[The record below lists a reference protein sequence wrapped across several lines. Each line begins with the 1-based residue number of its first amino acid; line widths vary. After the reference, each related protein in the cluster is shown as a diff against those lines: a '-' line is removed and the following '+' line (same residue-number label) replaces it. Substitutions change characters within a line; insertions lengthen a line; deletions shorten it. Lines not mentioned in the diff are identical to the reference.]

1 MLQDEAEARAWT
13 TVHKDDVGGK
23 QTSGASR
30 TKPAKQYINCLFR
43 FGANSGCHPQ
53 RRNLVSS
60 IGEVSFWAVA
70 WTLYFAS
77 SHQCYHLNGAH
88 SGARSINRRGDQHSS
103 GGHYIRLMKR
113 LLLALLPL
121 AAAAQNISPVV
132 LTPEKLWQLGR
143 LGEMQVSPDG
153 RTVAYTVTK
162 YSLADNKG
170 NADIYTVPVAGGP
183 AKRLTDTPGSENTLN
198 WRPDGKLTFI
208 SGESGTDQLYVM
220 STDGTGKTKLSEFPE
235 QGLGNLKYAPK
246 ANFIL
251 YTQDVKSSPT
261 TLDMFPDLPKAD
273 AKIIDDLNYRH
284 WNAWDD
290 HLASHVFFQPLAAD
304 GKPEGYGKDVMA
316 GEKFD
321 SPLMPDGGSEQ
332 LAFSPDGYGI
342 AYTSCKLTGKAEAES
357 TNSDIYL
364 YDIHDAKTV
373 NLSEGLGGYDTEP
386 NFSPDGRQVAW
397 LSMATPGFESDRNGI
412 VVYEF
417 ATKKRVDITEGSEL
431 SAANVRWSADGKTI
445 YFMAV
450 VTGAEQLFS
459 LPTKGGKIRQLTTGA
474 QNYNAF
480 ELVGK
485 DQAVANRT
493 TLSAFA
499 DIVRLDLKTGK
510 ETPLTAINQQELA
523 GIKLGKVEDRRVTTT
538 DNKQMQVYVI
548 YPPDFDPA
556 KKYPTLLYC
565 QGGPQS
571 PITQSQS
578 YRWNFQLM
586 AANGYIVVAPNRR
599 GLPGFGREWNDAISG
614 DWGGQAIRDY
624 FSAIDALSKEPF
636 VDKDRRGCVGASYG
650 GFAVYYIAGHH
661 EGRFKTFIAHDGL
674 YNLTSWYPSTE
685 EMFFAKHDM
694 GGAPW
699 DVLTKPLTA
708 AEEAGKKAD
717 ALEDAADLVRDN
729 ANRDILTNQSVTSG
743 IKARQQERTSVA
755 HTYQE
760 FNPQLFA
767 KNWDTPILVIQ
778 GGKDFRVPEGQ
789 AMEAF
794 GTAQLRGIPS
804 RFLYLPNEGHWV
816 LKPQNSVLWQRVFFD
831 WLGRTLK
838 PNGTAGK

>member
-1 MLQDEAEARAWT
+1 MNKLFL
-13 TVHKDDVGGK
+13 
-23 QTSGASR
+23 GA
-30 TKPAKQYINCLFR
+30 
-43 FGANSGCHPQ
+43 
-53 RRNLVSS
+53 
-60 IGEVSFWAVA
+60 
-70 WTLYFAS
+70 
-77 SHQCYHLNGAH
+77 
-88 SGARSINRRGDQHSS
+88 
-103 GGHYIRLMKR
+103 
-113 LLLALLPL
+113 LALLPL
-121 AAAAQNISPVV
+121 AAAAQTPPPSAV

-153 RTVAYTVTK
+153 KTVAYTVTK
-162 YSLADNKG
+162 YNLAENKG
-170 NADIYTVPVAGGP
+170 NADIWTVPVAGGTP
-183 AKRLTDTPGSENTLN
+183 KRLTDTPGSENTLN
-198 WRPDGKLTFI
+198 WRPDGKLTFL
-208 SGESGTDQLYVM
+208 SGEGSTDQLYVM
-220 STDGTGKTKLSEFPE
+220 SANGSGKQKLSDFPD
-235 QGLGNLKYAPK
+235 QGLSNLKYAPK

-284 WNAWDD
+284 WNVWDD
-290 HLASHVFFQPLAAD
+290 HLASHVFFQPLNGD
-304 GKPEGYGKDVMA
+304 GKPEGYGKDLMP

-332 LAFSPDGYGI
+332 LAFSPDGYRI
-342 AYTSCKLTGKAEAES
+342 AYTSRKLTGKAEAES
-357 TNSDIYL
+357 TNADIYL
-364 YDIHDAKTV
+364 YDIHNQQTV

-386 NFSPDGRQVAW
+386 SFSPDGKQVAW

-412 VVYEF
+412 VVYDF
-417 ATKKRVDITEGSEL
+417 ASKKRVDITKGSEL
-431 SAANVRWSADGKTI
+431 SAGNVRWSADGKTL
-445 YFMAV
+445 YFLAV
-450 VTGAEQLFS
+450 VTGAEQLFAV
-459 LPTKGGKIRQLTTGA
+459 PGKGGKIRQLTTGA

-480 ELVGK
+480 ELVGR

-510 ETPLTAINQQELA
+510 ETPLTTINQQELA
-523 GIKLGKVEDRRVTTT
+523 GIKFGKVEDRRVTTT
-538 DNKQMQVYVI
+538 DGKQMQVYVI

-565 QGGPQS
+565 QGGPQA

-624 FSAIDALSKEPF
+624 FSAIDAISKEPF

-650 GFAVYYIAGHH
+650 GFAVYYMAGHH
-661 EGRFKTFIAHDGL
+661 EGRFKTFISHDGL

-699 DVLTKPLTA
+699 DATPSK
-708 AEEAGKKAD
+708 
-717 ALEDAADLVRDN
+717 
-729 ANRDILTNQSVTSG
+729 S
-743 IKARQQERTSVA
+743 
-755 HTYQE
+755 YQE
-760 FNPQLFA
+760 FNPQMFV

-816 LKPQNSVLWQRVFFD
+816 TKPQNSVLWQRVFFE

-838 PNGTAGK
+838 PGGQAGK

>member
-1 MLQDEAEARAWT
+1 
-13 TVHKDDVGGK
+13 
-23 QTSGASR
+23 
-30 TKPAKQYINCLFR
+30 
-43 FGANSGCHPQ
+43 
-53 RRNLVSS
+53 
-60 IGEVSFWAVA
+60 
-70 WTLYFAS
+70 
-77 SHQCYHLNGAH
+77 
-88 SGARSINRRGDQHSS
+88 
-103 GGHYIRLMKR
+103 MKR

-121 AAAAQNISPVV
+121 AAAAQNPTQV

-153 RTVAYTVTK
+153 KTVAYTVTK
-162 YSLADNKG
+162 YNLAENKG
-170 NADIYTVPVAGGP
+170 NADIYIVPVAGGS
-183 AKRLTDTPGSENTLN
+183 AKKLTDTPGSENTLN

-220 STDGTGKTKLSEFPE
+220 GADGSGKAKLSEFPD
-235 QGLGNLKYAPK
+235 QGLNNLKYAPK

-261 TLDMFPDLPKAD
+261 TLDIFPDLPKAD

-284 WNAWDD
+284 WNVWDD
-290 HLASHVFFQPLAAD
+290 HLASHVFFQSLAAD

-321 SPLMPDGGSEQ
+321 SPLMPNGGSEQ
-332 LAFSPDGYGI
+332 LAFSPDGYRI
-342 AYTSCKLTGKAEAES
+342 AYTSRKLTGKAEAES
-357 TNSDIYL
+357 TNSDIYI

-373 NLSEGLGGYDTEP
+373 NLSEGLGGFDTEP
-386 NFSPDGRQVAW
+386 TFSPDGRQVAW

-412 VVYEF
+412 MVYDF
-417 ATKKRVDITEGSEL
+417 ATKKRQDITKGSEL
-431 SAANVRWSADGKTI
+431 SAGNVRWSADGRI
-445 YFMAV
+445 LYFMAV
-450 VTGAEQLFS
+450 VMGAEQLFS
-459 LPTKGGKIRQLTTGA
+459 LPSKGGKIRQLTTGA

-480 ELVGK
+480 ELAGK
-485 DQAVANRT
+485 DQAIANRT

-510 ETPLTAINQQELA
+510 ETPLTTINQAELA

-614 DWGGQAIRDY
+614 DWGGQPIRDY
-624 FSAIDALSKEPF
+624 LSAIDAVSKEPF
-636 VDKDRRGCVGASYG
+636 VDRDRRGCVGASYG
-650 GFAVYYIAGHH
+650 GYSAYYLAGHH

-685 EMFFAKHDM
+685 EMFFARHDM

-699 DVLTKPLTA
+699 DA
-708 AEEAGKKAD
+708 APSK
-717 ALEDAADLVRDN
+717 
-729 ANRDILTNQSVTSG
+729 S
-743 IKARQQERTSVA
+743 
-755 HTYQE
+755 YQE

-767 KNWDTPILVIQ
+767 KNWDTPILVIT

-794 GTAQLRGIPS
+794 GMAQLRGIPS

-816 LKPQNSVLWQRVFFD
+816 LKPQNAVLWQRVFFD
-831 WLGRTLK
+831 WLARTLK
-838 PNGTAGK
+838 PDGQAAK

>member
-1 MLQDEAEARAWT
+1 MKKFL
-13 TVHKDDVGGK
+13 
-23 QTSGASR
+23 
-30 TKPAKQYINCLFR
+30 PA
-43 FGANSGCHPQ
+43 A
-53 RRNLVSS
+53 LV
-60 IGEVSFWAVA
+60 
-70 WTLYFAS
+70 
-77 SHQCYHLNGAH
+77 
-88 SGARSINRRGDQHSS
+88 
-103 GGHYIRLMKR
+103 
-113 LLLALLPL
+113 LLPL
-121 AAAAQNISPVV
+121 ALAAQTGPNAV

-143 LGEMQVSPDG
+143 LGEIQVSPDG
-153 RTVAYTVTK
+153 KTVAYTVTK
-162 YSLADNKG
+162 YNLAENKG
-170 NADIYTVPVAGGP
+170 NADIYAVPVAGGA
-183 AKRLTDTPGSENTLN
+183 AKKLTDTPGSENTLN

-208 SGESGTDQLYVM
+208 SGESGTDQLYVI
-220 STDGTGKTKLSEFPE
+220 SADGTGKTKLSAFAD

-284 WNAWDD
+284 WNVWDD

-304 GKPEGYGKDVMA
+304 GKPDGYGKDLMA

-332 LAFSPDGYGI
+332 LAFAPDGYRI
-342 AYTSCKLTGKAEAES
+342 AYTSRKLTGKAEAES
-357 TNSDIYL
+357 TNADIYL
-364 YDIHDAKTV
+364 YDIHDQKTV

-397 LSMATPGFESDRNGI
+397 LSMATPGFEADRNGI
-412 VVYEF
+412 VVYDF
-417 ATKKRVDITEGSEL
+417 TSKSRVDITKGSEL
-431 SAANVRWSADGKTI
+431 SAGNVRWSTDGKTI
-445 YFMAV
+445 YFVAV

-459 LPTKGGKIRQLTTGA
+459 LPAKGGKIRQITTGA

-499 DIVRLDLKTGK
+499 DVVRLDLKTGR
-510 ETPLTAINQQELA
+510 ETPLTTINQAELA

-538 DNKQMQVYVI
+538 DGKQMQVYVI
-548 YPPDFDPA
+548 YPPDFDPT

-571 PITQSQS
+571 PITQNQS

-614 DWGGQAIRDY
+614 DWGGQPIKDY
-624 FSAIDALSKEPF
+624 FSAIDKISEEPF

-650 GFAVYYIAGHH
+650 GFAVYYMAGHH
-661 EGRFKTFIAHDGL
+661 QGRFKTFIAHDGL
-674 YNLTSWYPSTE
+674 YNLSSWYPSTE

-699 DVLTKPLTA
+699 DATPAK
-708 AEEAGKKAD
+708 
-717 ALEDAADLVRDN
+717 
-729 ANRDILTNQSVTSG
+729 S
-743 IKARQQERTSVA
+743 
-755 HTYQE
+755 YQE
-760 FNPQLFA
+760 FNPQMFA

-794 GTAQLRGIPS
+794 GTAQLRNIPS

-816 LKPQNSVLWQRVFFD
+816 LKPQNAVLWQRVFFE

-838 PNGTAGK
+838 PDGTAAK

>member
-1 MLQDEAEARAWT
+1 M
-13 TVHKDDVGGK
+13 KK
-23 QTSGASR
+23 
-30 TKPAKQYINCLFR
+30 LFS
-43 FGANSGCHPQ
+43 A
-53 RRNLVSS
+53 
-60 IGEVSFWAVA
+60 A
-70 WTLYFAS
+70 
-77 SHQCYHLNGAH
+77 
-88 SGARSINRRGDQHSS
+88 
-103 GGHYIRLMKR
+103 
-113 LLLALLPL
+113 LALLPL
-121 AAAAQNISPVV
+121 AAAAQNPPTSV

-153 RTVAYTVTK
+153 KTVAYTITK

-170 NADIYTVPVAGGP
+170 NADIWTVPVAGGTP
-183 AKRLTDTPGSENTLN
+183 KRLTDTPGSENTLN

-208 SGESGTDQLYVM
+208 SGEGGTDQLYVM
-220 STDGTGKTKLSEFPE
+220 NADGSGKAKLSDFPD
-235 QGLGNLKYAPK
+235 QGLSNLKYAPK

-251 YTQDVKSSPT
+251 YTQDVKSSPG

-284 WNAWDD
+284 WNVWDD
-290 HLASHVFFQPLAAD
+290 HLASHVFFQPIGAD

-332 LAFSPDGYGI
+332 LAFSPDGYRI
-342 AYTSCKLTGKAEAES
+342 AYTSRKLTGKAEAES

-364 YDIHDAKTV
+364 YDIHDQKTV
-373 NLSEGLGGYDTEP
+373 DLSEGLPGYDTEP
-386 NFSPDGRQVAW
+386 AFSPDGKQVAW
-397 LSMATPGFESDRNGI
+397 LSMATAGFESDRNGI
-412 VVYEF
+412 MVYDF
-417 ATKKRVDITEGSEL
+417 ATKKREDITKGSEL

-450 VTGAEQLFS
+450 VAGTEQLFS
-459 LPTKGGKIRQLTTGA
+459 LPGKGGKIRQITSGP

-480 ELVGK
+480 ELVGNN
-485 DQAVANRT
+485 QAVANRT

-510 ETPLTAINQQELA
+510 ETPLTTINQQELA
-523 GIKLGKVEDRRVTTT
+523 GIRMGKVEDRRVTTT
-538 DNKQMQVYVI
+538 DGKQMQVYVI
-548 YPPDFDPA
+548 YPPDFDA
-556 KKYPTLLYC
+556 SKKYPTLLYC

-571 PITQSQS
+571 AITQSQS

-614 DWGGQAIRDY
+614 DWGGQPIKDY
-624 FSAIDALSKEPF
+624 LSAIDKISEEPY

-650 GFAVYYIAGHH
+650 GYSVYLLAGKH
-661 EGRFKTFIAHDGL
+661 EGRFKTFIAHCGL
-674 YNLTSWYPSTE
+674 FDITSWYPSTE

-699 DVLTKPLTA
+699 DANPV
-708 AEEAGKKAD
+708 KAYTD
-717 ALEDAADLVRDN
+717 
-729 ANRDILTNQSVTSG
+729 
-743 IKARQQERTSVA
+743 
-755 HTYQE
+755 
-760 FNPQLFA
+760 FNPQQFA
-767 KNWDTPILVIQ
+767 KNWDTPLLVIH
-778 GGKDFRVPEGQ
+778 GGRDFRVPEGQ
-789 AMEAF
+789 GMEAF

-804 RFLYLPNEGHWV
+804 RFLYFPNEGHWI
-816 LKPQNSVLWQRVFFD
+816 LKPQNAILWQRVFFD

-838 PNGTAGK
+838 PDGTAAK

>member
-1 MLQDEAEARAWT
+1 MKKFLSAA
-13 TVHKDDVGGK
+13 
-23 QTSGASR
+23 
-30 TKPAKQYINCLFR
+30 
-43 FGANSGCHPQ
+43 
-53 RRNLVSS
+53 LV
-60 IGEVSFWAVA
+60 
-70 WTLYFAS
+70 
-77 SHQCYHLNGAH
+77 
-88 SGARSINRRGDQHSS
+88 
-103 GGHYIRLMKR
+103 
-113 LLLALLPL
+113 LLPL
-121 AAAAQNISPVV
+121 ALAAQTGPNAV

-143 LGEMQVSPDG
+143 LGEIQVSPDG
-153 RTVAYTVTK
+153 KTVAYTVTK
-162 YSLADNKG
+162 YNLAENKG
-170 NADIYTVPVAGGP
+170 NADIYAVSVAGGA
-183 AKRLTDTPGSENTLN
+183 AKKLTDTPGSENTLN

-208 SGESGTDQLYVM
+208 SGESGTDQLYVI
-220 STDGTGKTKLSEFPE
+220 SADGTGKTKLSAFAD

-284 WNAWDD
+284 WNVWDD

-304 GKPEGYGKDVMA
+304 GKPDGYGKDLMA

-332 LAFSPDGYGI
+332 LAFAPDGYRI
-342 AYTSCKLTGKAEAES
+342 AYTSRKLTGKAEAES
-357 TNSDIYL
+357 TNADIYL
-364 YDIHDAKTV
+364 YDIHDQKTV

-397 LSMATPGFESDRNGI
+397 LSMATPGFEADRNGI
-412 VVYEF
+412 VVYDF
-417 ATKKRVDITEGSEL
+417 TSKSRVDITKGSEL
-431 SAANVRWSADGKTI
+431 SAGNVRWSTDGKTI
-445 YFMAV
+445 YFVAV

-459 LPTKGGKIRQLTTGA
+459 LPAKGGKIRQITTGA

-499 DIVRLDLKTGK
+499 DVVRLDLKTGR
-510 ETPLTAINQQELA
+510 ETPLTTINQAELA

-538 DNKQMQVYVI
+538 DGKQMQVYVI
-548 YPPDFDPA
+548 YPPDFDPT

-571 PITQSQS
+571 PITQNQS

-614 DWGGQAIRDY
+614 DWGGQPIKDY
-624 FSAIDALSKEPF
+624 FSAIDKISEEPF

-650 GFAVYYIAGHH
+650 GFAVYYMAGHH
-661 EGRFKTFIAHDGL
+661 QGRFKTFIAHDGL
-674 YNLTSWYPSTE
+674 YNLSSWYPSTE

-699 DVLTKPLTA
+699 DATPAK
-708 AEEAGKKAD
+708 
-717 ALEDAADLVRDN
+717 
-729 ANRDILTNQSVTSG
+729 S
-743 IKARQQERTSVA
+743 
-755 HTYQE
+755 YQE
-760 FNPQLFA
+760 FNPQMFA

-794 GTAQLRGIPS
+794 GTAQLRNIPS

-816 LKPQNSVLWQRVFFD
+816 LKPQNAVLWQRVFFE

-838 PNGTAGK
+838 PDGTAAK

>member
-1 MLQDEAEARAWT
+1 MNKFFLRA
-13 TVHKDDVGGK
+13 
-23 QTSGASR
+23 
-30 TKPAKQYINCLFR
+30 
-43 FGANSGCHPQ
+43 
-53 RRNLVSS
+53 
-60 IGEVSFWAVA
+60 
-70 WTLYFAS
+70 
-77 SHQCYHLNGAH
+77 
-88 SGARSINRRGDQHSS
+88 
-103 GGHYIRLMKR
+103 
-113 LLLALLPL
+113 LALLPL
-121 AAAAQNISPVV
+121 AAAAQNPAPSV

-143 LGEMQVSPDG
+143 LGEMAVSPDG

-170 NADIYTVPVAGGP
+170 NADIWAVPVAGGP
-183 AKRLTDTPGSENTLN
+183 AKRLTETPGSENTLN
-198 WRPDGKLTFI
+198 WRPDGRLTFI
-208 SGESGTDQLYVM
+208 SGESGTDQLYVILA
-220 STDGTGKTKLSEFPE
+220 DGTGKAKLSDFPD
-235 QGLGNLKYAPK
+235 QGLSNLKYAPK

-261 TLDMFPDLPKAD
+261 TLDLFPDLPKAD

-284 WNAWDD
+284 WNVWDD
-290 HLASHVFFQPLAAD
+290 HLASHVFFQPLTAD
-304 GKPEGYGKDVMA
+304 GKPEGYGKDLMP

-321 SPLMPDGGSEQ
+321 SPLMPDGGAEQ
-332 LAFSPDGYGI
+332 LAFSPDGYRI
-342 AYTSCKLTGKAEAES
+342 AYTSRKLTGKAEAES

-364 YDIHDAKTV
+364 YDIHDQKTV

-386 NFSPDGRQVAW
+386 GFSPDGRQVAW

-412 VVYEF
+412 VVYDF
-417 ATKKRVDITEGSEL
+417 ASKKRVDITKGSEL
-431 SAANVRWSADGKTI
+431 SAQNVRWSADGKTI

-450 VTGAEQLFS
+450 VAGTEQLYS
-459 LPTKGGKIRQLTTGA
+459 VPGKGGKIHQLTTGA
-474 QNYNAF
+474 QNYNSF
-480 ELVGK
+480 ELVGNN
-485 DQAVANRT
+485 QAVANRT

-499 DIVRLDLKTGK
+499 DIVRLDLKTGQ
-510 ETPLTAINQQELA
+510 ETPLTSINQQELA

-538 DNKQMQVYVI
+538 DGKQMQVYVI

-624 FSAIDALSKEPF
+624 FSAIDAISKEPF
-636 VDKDRRGCVGASYG
+636 VDQDRRGCVGASYG

-661 EGRFKTFIAHDGL
+661 QGRFKTFIAHDGL

-699 DVLTKPLTA
+699 DATPSK
-708 AEEAGKKAD
+708 
-717 ALEDAADLVRDN
+717 
-729 ANRDILTNQSVTSG
+729 S
-743 IKARQQERTSVA
+743 
-755 HTYQE
+755 YQE

-767 KNWDTPILVIQ
+767 KNWDTPILVIT

-816 LKPQNSVLWQRVFFD
+816 LKPQNAILWQRVFFD

-838 PNGTAGK
+838 PDGSKAAR

>member
-1 MLQDEAEARAWT
+1 MNKLFL
-13 TVHKDDVGGK
+13 
-23 QTSGASR
+23 GA
-30 TKPAKQYINCLFR
+30 
-43 FGANSGCHPQ
+43 
-53 RRNLVSS
+53 
-60 IGEVSFWAVA
+60 
-70 WTLYFAS
+70 
-77 SHQCYHLNGAH
+77 
-88 SGARSINRRGDQHSS
+88 
-103 GGHYIRLMKR
+103 
-113 LLLALLPL
+113 LALLPL
-121 AAAAQNISPVV
+121 AAAAQTPPPSAV

-153 RTVAYTVTK
+153 KTVAYTVTK
-162 YSLADNKG
+162 YNLAENKG
-170 NADIYTVPVAGGP
+170 NADIWTVPVAGGTP
-183 AKRLTDTPGSENTLN
+183 KKLTDTPGSENTLN

-208 SGESGTDQLYVM
+208 SGEGGTDQLYVM
-220 STDGTGKTKLSEFPE
+220 SADGSGKQKLSDFPD
-235 QGLGNLKYAPK
+235 QGLSNLKYAPK

-284 WNAWDD
+284 WNVWDD
-290 HLASHVFFQPLAAD
+290 HLASHVFFQPLNAD
-304 GKPEGYGKDVMA
+304 GKPEGYGKDLMP

-321 SPLMPDGGSEQ
+321 SPLMPDGGAEQ
-332 LAFSPDGYGI
+332 LAFSPDGYRI
-342 AYTSCKLTGKAEAES
+342 AYTSRKLTGKAEAES
-357 TNSDIYL
+357 TNADIYL
-364 YDIHDAKTV
+364 YDIHNQQTV

-386 NFSPDGRQVAW
+386 SFSPDGKQVAW

-412 VVYEF
+412 MVYDF
-417 ATKKRVDITEGSEL
+417 ASKKHVDITKGSEL
-431 SAANVRWSADGKTI
+431 SAGNVRWSADGKTL
-445 YFMAV
+445 YFLAV
-450 VTGAEQLFS
+450 IEGTEQLFVVS
-459 LPTKGGKIRQLTTGA
+459 SNGGVIRQLTTGA

-510 ETPLTAINQQELA
+510 NLKSGRETPLTTINQQELA
-523 GIKLGKVEDRRVTTT
+523 GIKFGKVEDRRVTTT
-538 DNKQMQVYVI
+538 DGKQMQVYVI

-565 QGGPQS
+565 QGGPQA

-586 AANGYIVVAPNRR
+586 AANGYIIVAPNRR

-614 DWGGQAIRDY
+614 DWGGQPIKDY
-624 FSAIDALSKEPF
+624 LSAIDKISEEPF

-650 GFAVYYIAGHH
+650 GYSVYYLAGHH
-661 EGRFKTFIAHDGL
+661 EGRFKTFISHDGL

-699 DVLTKPLTA
+699 DATPSK
-708 AEEAGKKAD
+708 
-717 ALEDAADLVRDN
+717 
-729 ANRDILTNQSVTSG
+729 S
-743 IKARQQERTSVA
+743 
-755 HTYQE
+755 YQE

-816 LKPQNSVLWQRVFFD
+816 TKPQNSVLWQRVFFE

-838 PNGTAGK
+838 PGGQAGK